1 MLRWQKNE
9 EQFYTTNS
17 FNNYYWYYKINSK
30 EDVSEEDIFQAKY
43 GD

>member
-17 FNNYYWYYKINSK
+17 FNNYYWYYKIYAK
-30 EDVSEEDIFQAKY
+30 ENITEEDISQAKY
-43 GD
+43 ED